1 MRKNIALLLPF
12 IFIALLTS
20 CKKDD
25 TNTNT
30 SNNNSNTNSNNNT
43 TNPTYYVKAKLNGTS
58 WEADAVFVSAS
69 IDNGRL
75 HLVGGKTS
83 STAYGCQISINKYK
97 GAATYKGAKEMTMGF
112 TLPNI
117 MDGFQTRT
125 DDSVSIVKILS
136 DDGKTITGTF
146 SGVLF
151 DQDTNKNDSMIV
163 TDGSFSTS
171 IIK

>member
-1 MRKNIALLLPF
+1 MRKNLALLLPVVF
-12 IFIALLTS
+12 IGLLTS
-20 CKKDD
+20 CKKND
-25 TNTNT
+25 TST
-30 SNNNSNTNSNNNT
+30 SNNNSNTNNNNNT
-43 TNPTYYVKAKLNGTS
+43 SNPTYYFKAKLNGTS

-83 STAYGCQISINKYK
+83 STAYSGQISIDKYK
-97 GAATYKGAKEMTMGF
+97 GVGTYKGAKEMNIGF

-117 MDGFQTRT
+117 MDGFQTRA

-151 DQDTNKNDSMIV
+151 DQNTSKNDSMIV
-163 TDGSFSTS
+163 TEGSFSTPM
-171 IIK
+171 I